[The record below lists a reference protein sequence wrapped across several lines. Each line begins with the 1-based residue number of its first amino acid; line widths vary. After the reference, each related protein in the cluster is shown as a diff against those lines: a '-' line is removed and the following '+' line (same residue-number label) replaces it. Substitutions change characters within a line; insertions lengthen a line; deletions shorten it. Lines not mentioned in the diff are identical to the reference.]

1 MNTDEINNNK
11 ETLLEKSNEE
21 ILLEESKEDL
31 LIAETKE
38 TPLIDKPE
46 EKLLIDEPE
55 DTPLIDKPSEQLL
68 IENPEDKILKG
79 DAFKIFYDSHEK
91 ENKKDELHLYIKN
104 MFNKYGPRMCYDDN
118 FYRENFYTK
127 EKLPMTKIEKNIYRF
142 KVDDLNLDDIIG
154 AIDTT
159 YWRSFERGIIFTT
172 DGVFIKSD
180 NQPIHIYYDKIKS
193 ISFNKPT
200 IYITVYDENTKINDD
215 IVIKDGSIWWTHKE
229 FLYKFLLSIYN
240 YINK

>member
-1 MNTDEINNNK
+1 MNNDKIDNK
-11 ETLLEKSNEE
+11 EEG
-21 ILLEESKEDL
+21 LLEEPARK
-31 LIAETKE
+31 A
-38 TPLIDKPE
+38 LIDKPT
-46 EKLLIDEPE
+46 D
-55 DTPLIDKPSEQLL
+55 QFL
-68 IENPEDKILKG
+68 IENPEDKVLTG
-79 DAFKIFYDSHEK
+79 DSFKIFYDSYNNDDKK
-91 ENKKDELHLYIKN
+91 EQLNLYINN
-104 MFNKYGPRMCYDDN
+104 MFSKYGPRMCYDDN
-118 FYRENFYTK
+118 FYKENFYTK

-142 KVDDLNLDDIIG
+142 KVDNLNFDDIIG

-172 DGVFIKSD
+172 EGVFIKSD
-180 NQPIHIYYDKIKS
+180 NQPIHIYYDKIRS

-200 IYITVYDENTKINDD
+200 IYITLYDENTKINDD

>member
-1 MNTDEINNNK
+1 MSNDEMSNK
-11 ETLLEKSNEE
+11 DKALLAKLKEQVLLEKPDEKPL
-21 ILLEESKEDL
+21 IGKPKEQ
-31 LIAETKE
+31 
-38 TPLIDKPE
+38 PLIDAPE
-46 EKLLIDEPE
+46 ER
-55 DTPLIDKPSEQLL
+55 LL

-79 DAFKIFYDSHEK
+79 DSFKIFYDNCEK
-91 ENKKDELHLYIKN
+91 ENKKDDLNLYIN
-104 MFNKYGPRMCYDDN
+104 DMFSKYGPRMCYDDN
-118 FYRENFYTK
+118 FYKENFYTK
-127 EKLPMTKIEKNIYRF
+127 EKLPLTKIEKNIYRF
-142 KVDDLNLDDIIG
+142 KVDNLNLDDIIG

-172 DGVFIKSD
+172 EGVFIKSD

-200 IYITVYDENTKINDD
+200 IYITLYDENTKINDD
-215 IVIKDGSIWWTHKE
+215 IVIKDSSIWWTHKE